1 MLTLKECQIITEKQI
16 NELDM
21 PLLPSNLY
29 EPVRYMLDLGGKR
42 FRPSLVLMG
51 CNVFSDDITP
61 AMNPAL
67 AIEIF
72 HNFTLMHDDIMD
84 RSEMRRNKLTVHK
97 KWNQNIAILSGDVMI
112 IKSYELI
119 TKWSTQYS
127 NQIMP
132 VFNQMATQVCEG
144 QQYDMDFEQKLFIS
158 IDEYLK
164 MIELKTAVLIAASL
178 KIGAL
183 AGKAEKLQSELLY
196 RFGKNMGM
204 AFQLQDDLLDV
215 YAEEDVVGK
224 QTGNDI
230 VSNKKTILLVEALTR
245 VKGDD
250 LQLLID
256 WLKKSD
262 FDRKEKIEAIKNIYH
277 KVDIKRLVLNR
288 IRFFYDQAMI
298 NLHDLK
304 VEPDRKSELAKFSRH
319 LLTREK

>member
-1 MLTLKECQIITEKQI
+1 MLTLKECKIITEKQI
-16 NELDM
+16 NELDL

-42 FRPSLVLMG
+42 VRPSLVLMG

-84 RSEMRRNKLTVHK
+84 KSAMRRNNLTVHK
-97 KWNQNIAILSGDVMI
+97 KWNQNIAILSGDVML
-112 IKSYELI
+112 IKSYELL
-119 TKWSTQYS
+119 TKSATQYL

-132 VFNQMATQVCEG
+132 VFNQMAIQVCEG
-144 QQYDMDFEQKLFIS
+144 QQYDMDFEQNLFIS
-158 IDEYLK
+158 IDEYLQ

-178 KIGAL
+178 KIGSI
-183 AGKAEKLQSELLY
+183 AGEAEILQSELLY

-215 YAEEDVVGK
+215 YAEEDIVGK

-230 VSNKKTILLVEALTR
+230 VSNKKTILLVEALALVR
-245 VKGDD
+245 GDD
-250 LQLLID
+250 LQQLIN

-262 FDRKEKIEAIKNIYH
+262 FDRKEKIEAIKNIYN
-277 KVDIKRLVLNR
+277 KLNIKQLVLNR
-288 IRFFYDQAMI
+288 IQFFYDQAMI
-298 NLHDLK
+298 NLQDLK
-304 VEPDRKSELAKFSRH
+304 VEPDRKSELFKFSKH